1 MTASKYGFAP
11 GELHSPHTIS
21 AAVAAWHEPQ
31 TKVTAVGSFPLG
43 TYGVVWAGLGKQGV
57 LWGAGHT
64 TSGVPMLAL
73 GIRRLLTMVPANV
86 EVFVQAHA
94 ELGAYIGPGGHIRG
108 AMRRGGKT
116 TSGKPM
122 AGYEVLS
129 EIILCQDK
137 GDWTYLPVARPLT
150 LHRLKLATGI
160 ALGEARQAGLQYQ
173 RSTSPSFADH
183 AHGADQTC
191 EIPRPFT
198 IAVEGP

>member
-11 GELHSPHTIS
+11 GELNSPHAIS

-31 TKVTAVGSFPLG
+31 TQVTAVGSFPLG
-43 TYGVVWAGLGKQGV
+43 TYGVVWAGQGREGI

-73 GIRRLLTMVPANV
+73 GIRRLLAMVPADL

-94 ELGAYIGPGGHIRG
+94 ELGAYIGPRGHIRA
-108 AMRRGGKT
+108 AMRREGET
-116 TSGKPM
+116 SSGKPF
-122 AGYEVLS
+122 AGYEVLR
-129 EIILCQDK
+129 EIALRQDE
-137 GDWTYLPVARPLT
+137 GGWTYRPVARPLT
-150 LHRLKLATGI
+150 LHRLRLATGI
-160 ALGEARQAGLQYQ
+160 AHGEARQAGLAYQ
-173 RSTSPSFADH
+173 RSTTPSFGDLTR
-183 AHGADQTC
+183 GSVETC